1 MKHNAAAAGSH
12 SMRATF
18 ALPSLLL
25 AFLASAAFGQGA
37 PQPNLSAVKSDFVPG
52 EKTIF
57 FDDFSDMQGG
67 EPPPHW
73 KVRGG
78 TAELRLGGD
87 IRQLTLVEPSME
99 LAANLKGLPK
109 NFTMEVEFQFDN
121 VSENG
126 LSATWVFLTKDG
138 KEAMSVKTFVQD
150 DSSGE
155 HPCIIDI
162 VTNPWQDNQ
171 EDVGTAKP
179 KVDIRKPIA
188 EGLWVQDGRV
198 RLYVNGN
205 RYIDANQIDVAA
217 IASVELRLDMSNS
230 PGGSTGLRQVRFAES
245 APDVTKTIMSSGRYV
260 THGILF
266 DTDSDRIRPE
276 SAPVLRT
283 VAAALKADPSL
294 KLLIEGHTD
303 SSGQAAH
310 NMDLSKRRAE
320 AVKAVLVS
328 QFGIE
333 AARLT
338 TAGLGATKPISTN
351 DTPQGRA
358 DNRRVEFVKQ

>member
-1 MKHNAAAAGSH
+1 
-12 SMRATF
+12 MRAAF
-18 ALPSLLL
+18 ALSSLVPALFAL
-25 AFLASAAFGQGA
+25 AALGQGS

-52 EKTIF
+52 ERTIF

-87 IRQLTLVEPSME
+87 VRQLTLLEPSME
-99 LAANLKGLPK
+99 MVANLKGLPK
-109 NFTMEVEFQFDN
+109 NFTMETEFQFDN

-126 LSATWVFLTKDG
+126 LSATWVFLTSEG
-138 KEAMSVKTFVQD
+138 KEALSVKTLVQD
-150 DSSGE
+150 DPTGE
-155 HPCIIDI
+155 HPCTIDI
-162 VTNPWQDNQ
+162 IKNPWQDG
-171 EDVGTAKP
+171 EEEVGTAKP
-179 KVDIRKPIA
+179 KANIRQPIA
-188 EGLWVQDGRV
+188 QGLWIQDGRV

-205 RYIDANQIDVAA
+205 RYIDANQIDVAP
-217 IASVELRLDMSNS
+217 IASVELRLDMNNS
-230 PGGSTGLRQVRFAES
+230 PEGSTGLRKVRFAES
-245 APDVTKTIMSSGRYV
+245 APDVMKTVMVSGRYV

-266 DTDSDRIRPE
+266 DTDSDRIKPD
-276 SAPVLRT
+276 SAPVIRT
-283 VAAALKADPSL
+283 IATAIKAEPGLKF
-294 KLLIEGHTD
+294 LIEGHTD

-310 NMDLSKRRAE
+310 NLDLSKRRAE

-333 AARLT
+333 ASRLT
-338 TAGLGATKPISTN
+338 TAGLGSTKPISSN

>member
-1 MKHNAAAAGSH
+1 
-12 SMRATF
+12 MRATLALSSLLPALF
-18 ALPSLLL
+18 AL
-25 AFLASAAFGQGA
+25 AAFGQGA
-37 PQPNLSAVKSDFVPG
+37 PQPNLNAVKSDFVPG
-52 EKTIF
+52 ERTIF

-87 IRQLTLVEPSME
+87 IRQLTMVEPSTE
-99 LAANLKGLPK
+99 LVANLKGLPK
-109 NFTMEVEFQFDN
+109 NFTMEADFQFDN

-126 LSATWVFLTKDG
+126 LSATWVFLTTDG
-138 KEAMSVKTFVQD
+138 KEAMYVKTFVQD
-150 DSSGE
+150 DPSGE
-155 HPCIIDI
+155 HPCVIEI
-162 VTNPWQDNQ
+162 TKNPWQDNQ

-179 KVDIRKPIA
+179 KVDIRKPIS

-205 RYIDANQIDVAA
+205 RYLDANQIDVAP

-230 PGGSTGLRQVRFAES
+230 PEGSTGLRKVRFAES
-245 APDVTKTIMSSGRYV
+245 APDVIKTVMASGRYV

-266 DTDSDRIRPE
+266 DTDSDRIKPE

-283 VAAALKADPSL
+283 IATAINADPGL
-294 KLLIEGHTD
+294 KFLIEGHTD

-310 NMDLSKRRAE
+310 NLDLSKRRAE

-338 TAGLGATKPISTN
+338 TAGLGSTKPIASN

-358 DNRRVEFVKQ
+358 DNRRVEFVRQ

>member
-1 MKHNAAAAGSH
+1 
-12 SMRATF
+12 MRAVFLLSSLIPTLF
-18 ALPSLLL
+18 ALTAL
-25 AFLASAAFGQGA
+25 GQGS
-37 PQPNLSAVKSDFVPG
+37 PQPNLTAVKSDFVPG
-52 EKTIF
+52 ERTIF

-78 TAELRLGGD
+78 TAELRLGGE

-99 LAANLKGLPK
+99 LVANLKGLPG
-109 NFTMEVEFQFDN
+109 NFTMEAEFQFEN

-138 KEAMSVKTFVQD
+138 KEAMTVKTLVQD
-150 DSSGE
+150 DPSGE

-179 KVDIRKPIA
+179 KVDIKRPIA
-188 EGLWVQDGRV
+188 EGLWVQDGRI

-205 RYIDANQIDVAA
+205 RYIDANQIDVAS
-217 IASVELRLDMSNS
+217 IASVELRLDMNNS
-230 PGGSTGLRQVRFAES
+230 PEGSTGLRRVRFAES
-245 APDVTKTIMSSGRYV
+245 APDVTKTIMASGRYV

-266 DTDSDRIRPE
+266 DTDSDRIKPE
-276 SAPVLRT
+276 SAPVIRT
-283 VAAALKADPSL
+283 VATAINADPGL
-294 KLLIEGHTD
+294 KFLIEGHTD
-303 SSGQAAH
+303 SSGQPAH
-310 NMDLSKRRAE
+310 NMDQSKRRAE

-328 QFGIE
+328 QFGID

-338 TAGLGATKPISTN
+338 TAGLGSTKPIASN

-358 DNRRVEFVKQ
+358 DNRRVEFVRQ